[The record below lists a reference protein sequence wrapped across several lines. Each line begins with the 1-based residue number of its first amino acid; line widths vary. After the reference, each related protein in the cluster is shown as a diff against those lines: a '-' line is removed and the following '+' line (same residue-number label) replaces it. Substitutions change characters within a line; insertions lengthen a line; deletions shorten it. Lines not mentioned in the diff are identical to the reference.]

1 MSKFE
6 RARSWFDH
14 LCARERN
21 ALRNI
26 SKYPETREEK
36 KKREREL
43 VLIKR
48 RSSVSSVSEKR
59 RVKGIRDGARELGKN

>member
-1 MSKFE
+1 MV
-6 RARSWFDH
+6 RSS
-14 LCARERN
+14 LRSRRN